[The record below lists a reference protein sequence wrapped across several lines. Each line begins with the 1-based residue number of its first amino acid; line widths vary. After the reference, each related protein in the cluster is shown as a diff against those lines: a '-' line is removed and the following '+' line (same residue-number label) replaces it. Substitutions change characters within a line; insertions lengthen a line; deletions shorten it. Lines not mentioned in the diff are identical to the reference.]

1 MCDLQKMKRN
11 NIRNQSQRSPDHSKE
26 KVASW
31 PLKPSRATAYRC
43 SIQVM
48 KEPVDWGYRILQQN
62 AWQSV
67 GFHLIKCANRLKG
80 QICKKPTFFRVLWD
94 CSLVRSIPVFFA
106 IWKYRFN
113 DKACWLLKYF
123 QDHSLGCCCS
133 IAYF

>member
-31 PLKPSRATAYRC
+31 PLKPSRTTAYRC

-48 KEPVDWGYRILQQN
+48 KEPVDWGYRILQKN

-94 CSLVRSIPVFFA
+94 CSCYVHSLYSLLYENIV
-106 IWKYRFN
+106 FN
-113 DKACWLLKYF
+113 DKVCWLNIF
-123 QDHSLGCCCS
+123 PRS
-133 IAYF
+133 IFGMPLF